1 MLREK
6 SCSVVPFGRKFS
18 TVIAGALA
26 LMLPLTGSALAKR
39 APKTVNI
46 KNPSLKHVFI
56 VIEENIG
63 YSELQAELSAGNM
76 PYLKSLIASGG
87 LATNY
92 YSNFHPSIGN
102 YFELI
107 IGDAA
112 IAVQISQVGDNYVA
126 PAGGLDVDN
135 VARDID
141 ATDTLKNG
149 KPNKKGLTWKLYAED
164 LPNPPTSAGNG
175 DPYEIHH
182 NPFAYLSDVIN
193 NPTDQAKLVDFS
205 QLATDLQGKNT
216 LPTYGFIVPNAYHSG
231 HTPDPTPGAPADREV
246 EVDQWLQNNIAPLV
260 AAVNKDDG
268 LLIITWDEGDGADFT
283 NGGGQAGLI
292 MVGQHV
298 KHGYQSVNLYQEESV
313 VRLMTQSI
321 GLKHL
326 LPDAITAPQMGEFF

>member
-6 SCSVVPFGRKFS
+6 PHSVFALNRKFS
-18 TVIAGALA
+18 TVIVGALA

-39 APKTVNI
+39 PPKTVNI
-46 KNPSLKHVFI
+46 KNPKLKHVFI
-56 VIEENIG
+56 VVEENIG
-63 YSELQAELSAGNM
+63 YAQLQSELSAGNM
-76 PYLKSLIASGG
+76 PYLQSLIANGG

-92 YSNFHPSIGN
+92 YANFHPSIGN
-102 YFELI
+102 YFELV
-107 IGDAA
+107 IGDTAEA
-112 IAVQISQVGDNYVA
+112 GKISAVGDNYVA
-126 PAGGLDVDN
+126 PVGGLDVDN

-141 ATDTLKNG
+141 ATDVLKNG
-149 KPNKKGLTWKLYAED
+149 KPNKHGLTWKLYAED
-164 LPNPPTSAGNG
+164 LPSPSISPGNG

-193 NPTDQAKLVDFS
+193 SPTDQAKLVDFS
-205 QLATDLQGKNT
+205 QLATDIQDDS

-231 HTPDPTPGAPADREV
+231 HTPDPNPGAPADREV
-246 EVDQWLQNNIAPLV
+246 EVDQWLQANLAPLV

-268 LLIITWDEGDGADFT
+268 LLIITWDEGDGADFA